1 MSKMREQFSLCLS
14 VLTRAAST
22 SNDIQWLVT
31 YELECGVTDALH
43 LSVAV
48 VQEVEQVG
56 RGLGLVPHVLAALS
70 VQGELVE
77 HVDNLQHSA
86 VTPQGSRLVIYEIGV

>member
-1 MSKMREQFSLCLS
+1 MCFDQG
-14 VLTRAAST
+14 TST
-22 SNDIQWLVT
+22 NTCNDIQWLVT

-48 VQEVEQVG
+48 VQEVEQVR

-70 VQGELVE
+70 VQGQLGE

-86 VTPQGSRLVIYEIGV
+86 VTLQGSWLAI